1 MTSLQWPEAVQ
12 AAAQGSDVEL
22 SVTKLARMKWFRSP
36 ESQKQDAEAAIQRFL
51 SQLGTGSLPIRW
63 LDKQEA
69 AAFIAGYEL
78 INDPIWVHLYGIPQT
93 IKDAA
98 DAACG
103 QKLIAFTMN
112 DVPEHLFH
120 VIYDAAFH
128 AFEPQGHPVISHVVA
143 AALYLTSLSISW
155 DAICSESNPL
165 EGLMEVL
172 KLGYLPLGAKDGAF
186 YLI

>member
-1 MTSLQWPEAVQ
+1 LTSLQWPEAAQ
-12 AAAQGSDVEL
+12 AAVQGSDVEL
-22 SVTKLARMKWFRSP
+22 SVTKLAGMKWFLSP
-36 ESQKQDAEAAIQRFL
+36 ESQKQDAEASIQRFL
-51 SQLGTGSLPIRW
+51 SQLGAGSLPIRW
-63 LDKQEA
+63 LDKQQA

-78 INDPIWVHLYGIPQT
+78 IKDPIWMHLYGIPQT

-98 DAACG
+98 DAIGG
-103 QKLIAFTMN
+103 QKLIAFTMD

-128 AFEPQGHPVISHVVA
+128 AFEQQGHQVISHVVA

-155 DAICSESNPL
+155 DAVCSEDNPL
-165 EGLMEVL
+165 AGLMEVL

-186 YLI
+186 YLV